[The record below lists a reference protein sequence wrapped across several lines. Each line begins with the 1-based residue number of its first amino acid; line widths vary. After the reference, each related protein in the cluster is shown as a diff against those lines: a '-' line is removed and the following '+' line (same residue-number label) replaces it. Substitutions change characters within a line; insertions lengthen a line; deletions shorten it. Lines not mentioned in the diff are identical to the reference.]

1 MIDLF
6 SWSTPNGRK
15 LHIALEELGLPYAV
29 HAVDINAG
37 EQFRPE
43 FLAISPNNKIPAM
56 IDQDG
61 PGGKPIAVFESGAML
76 IYLAEKTGRLMPG
89 DARGRCEVMQW
100 LMFQMGTVGPM
111 LGQANHFRLY
121 AKEKI
126 AYAIER
132 YTNEAARIY
141 GVLDDRLD
149 DRDYVAGDYSI
160 ADIAIFPWLR
170 VPANQGQNLD
180 YFPNLKRWFE
190 TIARRPAV
198 ERGVAVLV
206 DKARSGPLDERARE
220 VLYGATQ
227 YKRHEH
233 GDGHGA

>member
-76 IYLAEKTGRLMPG
+76 IYLAEKTGRLMPS
-89 DARGRCEVMQW
+89 DARGRYEVMQW

-141 GVLDDRLD
+141 GVLDDRLE

-180 YFPNLKRWFE
+180 DFPNLKRWFE

-227 YKRHEH
+227 YKRHGH